1 LQQEIVYTVDR
12 GDNQCGSPP
21 AIEKK
26 GKKGQRV
33 ADSEWRWK
41 WEVGSGATKFD
52 LDNLTKSNVLT
63 VGFEPEVSSRLV
75 ESTSVADLRLSSAN
89 VGQIGVTESN

>member
-1 LQQEIVYTVDR
+1 
-12 GDNQCGSPP
+12 
-21 AIEKK
+21 
-26 GKKGQRV
+26 
-33 ADSEWRWK
+33 
-41 WEVGSGATKFD
+41 VGSGKTKFD